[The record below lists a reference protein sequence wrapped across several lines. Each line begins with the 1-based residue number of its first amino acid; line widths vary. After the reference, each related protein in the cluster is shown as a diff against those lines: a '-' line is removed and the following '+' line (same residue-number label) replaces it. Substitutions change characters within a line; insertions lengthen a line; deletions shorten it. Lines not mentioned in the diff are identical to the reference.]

1 MSGVNSEAVHVP
13 VLLHEVIEQLRAEKG
28 GMFLD
33 CTLGGGGHTRA
44 ILDAS
49 PDSWVVALDRDQR
62 AIKRASVW
70 AGRYADRLKLVHAPF
85 SQASEVIELSKFDGI
100 LADLG
105 MSTDQLREGRGFS
118 FADDAELDM
127 RMDESAPLTAKDF
140 INNAPERELF
150 LALAEGGVGA
160 SARQLVRFLIS
171 RRPYENAKELA
182 EVIKQS
188 HLGKKS
194 VSKVHPATVVFQALR
209 MKINREREEILALM
223 EAAPK
228 LVKGDGSRLAVITFH
243 SIEDTLV
250 AREMRRWESAGSY
263 PASWR
268 GPRNERRIGSVNPR
282 KPVCPSED
290 EVRRNPASRSARLRV
305 FEFAREEN
313 F

>member
-1 MSGVNSEAVHVP
+1 MSDNSGEAVHVP
-13 VLLHEVIEQLRAEKG
+13 VLLNEVVEQLRAQRG

-62 AIKRASVW
+62 AIRRAEIW
-70 AGRYADRLKLVHAPF
+70 AGRYSERLRLIHAPF
-85 SQASEVIELSKFDGI
+85 SRVADVLDFSRFDGI

-118 FADDAELDM
+118 FADEGALDM
-127 RMDESAPLTAKDF
+127 RMDETAPLTARDF
-140 INNAPERELF
+140 INSAAERDVF
-150 LALAEGGVGA
+150 LAFAEGGVG
-160 SARQLVRFLIS
+160 SSSRQLARFLIS
-171 RRPYENAKELA
+171 RRPYESAKSLA
-182 EVIKQS
+182 DVVKES

-194 VSKVHPATVVFQALR
+194 ASKVHPATV
-209 MKINREREEILALM
+209 NGEREEVLALM

-228 LVKGDGSRLAVITFH
+228 LAKGAGSRLAMITFH

-250 AREMRRWESAGSY
+250 AREMRRWEAAGSY

-268 GPRNERRIGSVNPR
+268 GPRSGQCLGVVNPR

-305 FEFAREEN
+305 FEFAM
-313 F
+313 